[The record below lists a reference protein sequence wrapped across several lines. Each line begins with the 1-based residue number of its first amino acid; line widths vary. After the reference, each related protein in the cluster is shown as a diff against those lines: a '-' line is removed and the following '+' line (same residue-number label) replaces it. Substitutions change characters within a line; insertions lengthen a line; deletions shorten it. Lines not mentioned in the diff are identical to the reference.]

1 MAQPMWWENNTTEG
15 VQRTQPRGFSAF
27 VDDTETEN
35 EKREKERRGFSV
47 GNVFNTALSGLGK
60 AAEVVDKYD
69 FSIAEKAGLLDLID
83 KIPDLKGTQIDDWA
97 KTGAKAVAKEG
108 TRLSTFAIA
117 AGGVGLGAKAGTTAA
132 RLGARAAAK
141 QAAGKTTQAL
151 TARTGQGALKA
162 TKMLT
167 EPMLATKGASV
178 PARIGAEVGLVG
190 GFSAAAQGAQG
201 IVPENAPAWAKVG
214 VGLGAGLFG
223 GVVGGRASINA
234 MRRAGMKVDN
244 AKGLKALGDSVIK
257 QQDKVLG
264 DVSPVTPTGIPRTAD
279 VVEARSKIRR
289 EAEELNDQ
297 LAKNNQARDVN
308 EVRRSA
314 YLSDFTK
321 QASEDELFIAS
332 RNIEEGR
339 YPYYQQA
346 KKVVDPVT
354 GTTKDIEGKWV
365 TKEWGDVPAY
375 QRPDMGYLG
384 GRTDSALLQSA
395 FEGRRQ
401 AASSMNSRVA
411 SETRNVLDGGSNKE
425 FTIELDGERLGLNQ
439 LINEKTGRLDERL
452 KDDFIK
458 IKEGDGDRFSYTF
471 TEKGEPLKLAIQKLR
486 RDLDVQL
493 EAEKQAGLD
502 FGEITGEMLEEM
514 PEELQAATRR
524 NWEQGEMPY
533 FGDLVERLD
542 ENRGYFPRFAS
553 EGLNPN
559 SAGSRSFGRKSFE
572 KGRRTGFSDGS
583 EFQRQMWENNQAMEV
598 DTPEG
603 IQAATEMYLGDINQ
617 VLNIRRSAG
626 YDRMNAQWFKD
637 SLSVE
642 GQGIGGLTPL
652 ERIMQN
658 EDWAASRQ
666 IFLETQKKLREVI
679 GSLVSQ
685 PQTQR
690 LMRTA
695 ERLGRRG
702 ESVADELAAEQIRV
716 SQSVHD
722 ELDSVIRDFEVI
734 FEGDKS
740 DKIPKR
746 VKKLKATRNKMRSI
760 TQKQVKENP
769 KKMMKEIDEA
779 GLLLRKGIAQL
790 DNNVRGLSKKR
801 KLALAKKMGRD
812 PEDALFIRDVDM
824 DLAEARSIETNLNL
838 IQRLTN
844 DINPSEVRRN
854 KINSARED
862 LAILRPQLDH
872 ARKMYNTAKDA
883 AGALGAERLVDD
895 VGNPATFSGRV
906 GKIDNMSFAGRLYDA
921 EFATDMNKYLN
932 QAEDVGI
939 TKYINTFNNIA
950 RPFMATLDLSSVGIQ
965 GLLAAGVHP
974 IRAARYMT
982 YAMASLF
989 NPKIWDR
996 FVVDNADEIDDF
1008 IRGGG
1013 YWSDLDDAG
1022 DFMFTKGVTSLPAIG
1037 KLAKISNHHFS
1048 RNGNAMRLMMYKN
1061 ANDINKL
1068 RTLGGRGAL
1077 KKELGY
1083 GDREQ
1088 LIEQINNATGFK
1100 SGKPSD
1106 LAASLMFAPRFFNSQ
1121 LNVLSKAALAS
1132 GPEGQMARDMLL
1144 RTLTVMSV
1152 STWAI
1157 NKSQNQETDFSPVR
1171 FDMEGKPQSNPNF
1184 MRVRVG
1190 GKDYSLFGS
1199 WDSLLALFTTGVTQG
1214 PAEGVERFLRTK
1226 ASPAMARVYDV
1237 VQGETFTGDQV
1248 KFNSDDPRVIGMSV
1262 INLMQQNAPFALQDM
1277 YREFAEDPDFSLG
1290 DPSTYSNP
1298 VGLGLATNILGV
1310 KSSPLTPSEIRDVRS
1325 EETFGREWREL
1336 NKGER
1341 AEIEQEYP
1349 EVFNALD
1356 KNLKKKADSGD
1367 TDAVLRVQKQQ
1378 NEAKAAL
1385 NAKEVMMGFNMG
1397 TISHEELD
1405 SRFKQ
1410 IKHDLGVSNRAI
1422 DEALGINYATSDDPV
1437 LRARNRKFE
1446 IIQENL
1452 LAGKPNWPVIEELTQ
1467 AFEATLPEDVL
1478 ARYNTFEELEISN
1491 WPESSKEYFR
1501 MDDYINK
1508 DSGYWDQRDIA
1519 FDRLKAAMPEGI
1531 DTYDDLIVAIN
1542 QSGSDIGER
1551 KRLGRLRSKI
1561 DSITSRMRKVLRRKD
1576 SQLDV
1581 ALVLNKA
1588 YTPVT
1593 KEGREALQRLRA
1605 AMG

>member
-1 MAQPMWWENNTTEG
+1 MAQPLWMQRRQAEG
-15 VQRTQPRGFSAF
+15 VQRTQPTGFSAF

-47 GNVFNTALSGLGK
+47 GNVFGTALSGLGK

-69 FSIAEKAGLLDLID
+69 FSLAEKAGLLDLID

-178 PARIGAEVGLVG
+178 PARFGAEVGLVG
-190 GFSAAAQGAQG
+190 GFSAAAQGAQE
-201 IVPENAPAWAKVG
+201 IVPEDAPTWAKAG
-214 VGLGAGLFG
+214 VGLGAGLLG
-223 GVVGGRASINA
+223 GVAGGRASINA

-264 DVSPVTPTGIPRTAD
+264 DALPTTQIG
-279 VVEARSKIRR
+279 R
-289 EAEELNDQ
+289 EAKELNDQ

-308 EVRRSA
+308 EVRRNA
-314 YLSDFTK
+314 YLNDFTK
-321 QASEDELFIAS
+321 QASEDELFIAA

-346 KKVVDPVT
+346 KKVVDPIT

-425 FTIELDGERLGLNQ
+425 FTIELDGKRLGLNQ
-439 LINEKTGRLDERL
+439 LINKKTGRLDERL
-452 KDDFIK
+452 KDDFIT

-524 NWEQGEMPY
+524 NWEQVGKGGEMPY

-617 VLNIRRSAG
+617 VLDIRRSAG

-637 SLSVE
+637 ALTTE

-658 EDWAASRQ
+658 EDWAAAREV
-666 IFLETQKKLREVI
+666 FLETQKKLKNIVA
-679 GSLVSQ
+679 SLVSQ

-695 ERLGRRG
+695 ERLGRQG
-702 ESVADELAAEQIRV
+702 ESVADELAAEQVRV
-716 SQSVHD
+716 SQSVGD

-746 VKKLKATRNKMRSI
+746 VKKLKAERDKMRAI
-760 TQKQVKENP
+760 TQKQIKENP
-769 KKMMKEIDEA
+769 AKLMGEIDEA
-779 GLLLRKGIAQL
+779 GLRLRKGIAQL
-790 DNNVRGLSKKR
+790 DNNVKGLSRKR
-801 KLALAKKMGRD
+801 KLALAEKMGRD
-812 PEDALFIRDVDM
+812 PEDALFVRDVDI
-824 DLAEARSIETNLNL
+824 DLAEARSIEARLNL
-838 IQRLTN
+838 VERLTN
-844 DINPSEVRRN
+844 EINPSELRRN
-854 KINSARED
+854 KINTAKED
-862 LAILRPQLDH
+862 LAILKPQLAN
-872 ARKMYNTAKDA
+872 ARKRYNNAKDA

-895 VGNPATFSGRV
+895 LGNPATFSGRL

-921 EFATDMNKYLN
+921 DFAQDMNKYLN

-1356 KNLKKKADSGD
+1356 KNLKKKADLGD

-1531 DTYDDLIVAIN
+1531 DTYDDLMIAIN
-1542 QSGSDIGER
+1542 RSQSKGER
-1551 KRLGRLRSKI
+1551 AKLKRLQSRI
-1561 DSITSRMRKVLRRKD
+1561 DSLTRRKRTLLRRKD
-1576 SQLDV
+1576 EKLDV
-1581 ALVLNKA
+1581 SLVLNKA

-1593 KEGREALQRLRA
+1593 KEGREALRRLRA
-1605 AMG
+1605 AMA